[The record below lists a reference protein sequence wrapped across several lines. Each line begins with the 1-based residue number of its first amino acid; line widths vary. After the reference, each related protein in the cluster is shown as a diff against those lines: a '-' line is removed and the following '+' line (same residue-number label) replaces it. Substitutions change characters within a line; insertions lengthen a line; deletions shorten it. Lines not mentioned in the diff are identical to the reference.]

1 MLHFADNLE
10 ANLYVKQRHLWLGKL
25 HHLAQPGL
33 HPDVVVVKLSK
44 KIIVIFQGYFEI
56 DRSWKGS
63 IKGGP

>member
-1 MLHFADNLE
+1 MLDFADNLE
-10 ANLYVKQRHLWLGKL
+10 VNLDVEQRHLWLGKL